1 MPTGHSPCGIAQSH
15 HQLSF
20 INHLSSI
27 LLQKMPIS
35 GKNVELI
42 ISASSGKPIAVE
54 YKRRKYTI
62 QEFFCPLIG

>member
-1 MPTGHSPCGIAQSH
+1 MLYI
-15 HQLSF
+15 

-42 ISASSGKPIAVE
+42 ISAHNGMARPSDPRGRQNEI
-54 YKRRKYTI
+54 
-62 QEFFCPLIG
+62 FFEKIII